1 MMRRVVHIVVF
12 ALLAYLIADRAL
24 LHAQG
29 RDTSPL
35 ACEQGA
41 QRVKY
46 DALSRGFGEAAAGSQ
61 SEAFMSGCLVTGRG
75 DADVS
80 LAKN

>member
-1 MMRRVVHIVVF
+1 MRRAVHIAVF
-12 ALLAYLIADRAL
+12 ALLAYLIGDRAI

-29 RDTSPL
+29 RDASPL

-41 QRVKY
+41 AQVKV
-46 DALSRGFGEAAAGSQ
+46 DALGRGFGEAAAGSQ

-75 DADVS
+75 NQDVA
-80 LAKN
+80 LANR

>member
-1 MMRRVVHIVVF
+1 MRRAVHIAVF
-12 ALLAYLIADRAL
+12 ALLAYLIADRAV

-29 RDTSPL
+29 HDASPL

-41 QRVKY
+41 AQVRA
-46 DALSRGFGEAAAGSQ
+46 DALGRGFGDAAADSQ

-75 DADVS
+75 NQDVA
-80 LAKN
+80 LANR